1 MAGKMDNYPVI
12 QKNVEEAYLAL
23 EHGVGLRDT
32 NISKTDQFAIM
43 ERIQNYA
50 DKSKETSSN

>member
-1 MAGKMDNYPVI
+1 MDNYPVI